1 MSHPASSGA
10 PAPSSSESLE
20 QIKDEIL
27 AELARQDLL
36 REEALALSRQT
47 IRFSAETIRAAHR
60 GDFADAAAKL
70 AAARQDVDRM
80 AEITRACPLFHGI
93 GYVSDAQKEYAE
105 ASITYAL
112 LYQGTLPRPQDL
124 HVPVAPYMNALGET
138 VGELRRSVLDALRQ
152 DRVDVCE
159 ARLEIMQQ
167 IYDFLATVDYP
178 DALTG
183 GLRRTTDAVRRIL
196 ENTRADLTTA
206 LRQRTLQQAL
216 ERVEERLPRVS
227 T

>member
-1 MSHPASSGA
+1 MSDTSASRA
-10 PAPSSSESLE
+10 PAPSSSEALE
-20 QIKDEIL
+20 QIKEEIL

-47 IRFSAETIRAAHR
+47 IRFAAETIRAAHR
-60 GDFADAAAKL
+60 GAFAEAAAKL
-70 AAARQDVDRM
+70 ATARQDVGRM
-80 AEITRACPLFHGI
+80 EEIALACPLFFGI
-93 GYVSDAQKEYAE
+93 GYIADAQKEYAE

-112 LYQGTLPRPQDL
+112 LHQGTLPHPQDL
-124 HVPVAPYMNALGET
+124 HVPVAPYLNALGET

-159 ARLEIMQQ
+159 ARLDIMQQ

-183 GLRRTTDAVRRIL
+183 GLRRTTDSVRRIL
-196 ENTRADLTTA
+196 EVTRADLTTA
-206 LRQRTLQQAL
+206 LRQRTLQTAL
-216 ERVEERLPRVS
+216 ERLERRLPS
-227 T
+227 L